1 MGFFLSALGLLMIF
15 EGIPYFCLPA
25 QVKAFARK
33 IPEIPDATLRV
44 IGFILMVF
52 GLIVV
57 YIGKSVSEN

>member
-1 MGFFLSALGLLMIF
+1 MGLFLSALGLLMIF

-25 QVKAFARK
+25 KVKAFARK

-44 IGFILMVF
+44 IGFILMVL